1 MPVTQD
7 QIQTKFAQCEK
18 TVVDFAHTEKG
29 FFVLLTD
36 DQSFIKTFRS
46 LMSKELGLVLSDVLL
61 ATQDSGKLIKLL
73 KDAEKRGR
81 RPFLILERVFK
92 NLDMS
97 YTVRQIKEA
106 FPDILV
112 LVLTVEIE
120 QKRIVYLHE
129 SGVNNFIAKPVS
141 MQTIVEKL
149 AFTIKPQK
157 ELGKAIDE
165 AKVLLARGEPEKAK
179 TAAEDILR
187 MKPGSAAGLII
198 MGDAERELGNL
209 DAAQAAYKLAADNA
223 NLYLEPLR
231 RLASLCEEKG
241 NLEECLVWLE
251 RMDRLSPLNTERK
264 VSMGEIHLN
273 LGNEEK
279 AAGLFENAIDQA
291 AKETKELIS
300 TLAERISGFYA
311 EKNPERSEFYLRK
324 ALDVKKERLS
334 FEDVKVFNML
344 GLNLRRQGKWREAAA
359 EYLRALKITPQDP
372 GLHYNLG
379 MAYAQGENMH
389 DARLC
394 MEKALDLDRDF
405 PRSSDAVAFNMGY
418 VFMRGGLRDLARF
431 CFEASLNL
439 NPENEKAAMGLA
451 KLCPG

>member
-1 MPVTQD
+1 MPAAQD
-7 QIQTKFAQCEK
+7 QIQTKFSQCEK
-18 TVVDFAHTEKG
+18 TVADFAHTEKG
-29 FFVLLTD
+29 LFVLLTD
-36 DQSFIKTFRS
+36 DQSFIKAFRA
-46 LMSKELGLVLSDVLL
+46 LMSKELGLVLADVLL
-61 ATQDSGKLIKLL
+61 ATQESGKLIKLL

-92 NLDMS
+92 NQDMS
-97 YTVRQIKEA
+97 HTIRQVKEA
-106 FPDILV
+106 FPDIFV
-112 LVLTVEIE
+112 LVLTVEVE

-129 SGVNNFIAKPVS
+129 FGVDNFIAKPVS

-149 AFTIKPQK
+149 AFTMKPQK
-157 ELGKAIDE
+157 QLGKAIDE
-165 AKVLLARGEPEKAK
+165 AKGLLALGEPEKAK
-179 TAAEDILR
+179 AAAEDILR
-187 MKPGSAAGLII
+187 MKPGSAAGLIVL
-198 MGDAERELGNL
+198 GDAEQALGDL

-223 NLYLEPLR
+223 NMYLEPLR
-231 RLASLCEEKG
+231 KLAALCEEKG

-273 LGNEEK
+273 LGHEEK
-279 AAGLFENAIDQA
+279 AAGLFDTAMDQA
-291 AKETKELIS
+291 AKEAQELIS
-300 TLAERISGFYA
+300 TLAERVAGFYA

-324 ALDVKKERLS
+324 ALDVKKEHLN
-334 FEDVKVFNML
+334 FEDVRVFNLL

-359 EYLRALKITPQDP
+359 EYMRAMKIAPQDP

-379 MAYAQGENMH
+379 MAYAQGEKMY

-418 VFMRGGLRDLARF
+418 VFMRGGLRDLARS

-451 KLCPG
+451 KLCSG